1 MKQQIYVLQ
10 HSYELE
16 NGYEETKFLG
26 VFSSFEKAKA
36 AIEQVSKVRSLLG
49 ATQNRLDHTL
59 ANLEETTTNLTEAE
73 SRIRDTDMAKEM
85 MLYIKNNILIQN

>member
-36 AIEQVSKVRSLLG
+36 DFGSDHMTFILI
-49 ATQNRLDHTL
+49 TMRL
-59 ANLEETTTNLTEAE
+59 
-73 SRIRDTDMAKEM
+73 
-85 MLYIKNNILIQN
+85 IKNTGQKDL

>member
-26 VFSSFEKAKA
+26 VCSSFEKAKA
-36 AIEQVSKVRSLLG
+36 AI
-49 ATQNRLDHTL
+49 
-59 ANLEETTTNLTEAE
+59 LEYQKLPGFRERPHDFYIDNYEIDKKHWAE
-73 SRIRDTDMAKEM
+73 GFIRVE
-85 MLYIKNNILIQN
+85 